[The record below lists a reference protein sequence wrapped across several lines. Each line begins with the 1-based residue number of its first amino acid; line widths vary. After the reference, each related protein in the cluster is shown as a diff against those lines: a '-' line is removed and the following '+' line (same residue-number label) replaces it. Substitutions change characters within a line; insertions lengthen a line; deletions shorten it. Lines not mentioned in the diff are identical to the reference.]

1 VAQNKGNGFLFKNFD
16 SSGLLWAIEQAMV
29 FYNLPKT
36 TKAKQIYRIMQES
49 AAAFTH
55 ANTARQYIAL
65 YEKMLKRPLILQ
77 NVPKPAPKK
86 KAIGPKVK

>member
-1 VAQNKGNGFLFKNFD
+1 MAQNRGNGFLFETFN
-16 SSGLLWAIEQAMV
+16 SSGLMWAIEQAMD
-29 FYNLPKT
+29 FYNLPQ
-36 TKAKQIYRIMQES
+36 TKKAEQISRIMIES

-77 NVPKPAPKK
+77 SVPNPGTEEKSDPPQD
-86 KAIGPKVK
+86 